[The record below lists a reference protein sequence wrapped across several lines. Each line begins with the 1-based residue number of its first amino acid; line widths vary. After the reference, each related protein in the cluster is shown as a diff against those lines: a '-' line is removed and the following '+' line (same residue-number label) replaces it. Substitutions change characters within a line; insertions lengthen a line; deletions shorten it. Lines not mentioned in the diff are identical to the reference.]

1 MLIYKNLKRGVIG
14 RSLMTVGRMAFTN
27 YILQSVICTFVF
39 YGHGLGLFGRVP
51 RTGQALVVIG
61 VWIFLMIFSPWWLKY
76 YRYGP
81 LEWLWRSLA
90 YRSRLQMRRI

>member
-14 RSLMTVGRMAFTN
+14 RSLMAVGRMAFTN

-51 RTGQALVVIG
+51 RTGQVLVFIG

-90 YRSRLQMRRI
+90 YRSRPQMRRI